1 MFRCS
6 ADFVSYTEDDIHP
19 IMTYGDFEDDEVS
32 APNAQHGSDALMAK
46 QRGNPNWGKAAP
58 FNLETTVSSFDSLVK
73 SLGLTPDQYESSSAL
88 KSWVGKNK
96 DHKYVPPDLLEAWGF
111 KPSSEI

>member
-1 MFRCS
+1 MR
-6 ADFVSYTEDDIHP
+6 
-19 IMTYGDFEDDEVS
+19 YGDFDREVF
-32 APNAQHGSDALMAK
+32 APHAQHGTDALMAK